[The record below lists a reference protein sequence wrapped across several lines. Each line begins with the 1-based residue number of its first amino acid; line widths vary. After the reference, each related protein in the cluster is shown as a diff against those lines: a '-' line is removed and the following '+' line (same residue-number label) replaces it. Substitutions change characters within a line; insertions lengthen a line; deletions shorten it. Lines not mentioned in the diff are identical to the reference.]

1 MNSAYFCSLL
11 FVCCCLFVRSSAWI
25 FCVATHAIAG
35 EDLEAA
41 AGAGAEQQAEVRA
54 VLAVLVLSWCCQLVC
69 LFCSSVHIHM
79 FISTIQFMFTIQ
91 FMLKI

>member
-1 MNSAYFCSLL
+1 M
-11 FVCCCLFVRSSAWI
+11 FVRSSAWI

-35 EDLEAA
+35 EDLQG
-41 AGAGAEQQAEVRA
+41 AGAAGAEQQAEVRAQA

-69 LFCSSVHIHM
+69 LFCSNVHIHM